1 MERTDIYFVEDDTS
15 FNNNVEG
22 VEIHA
27 ECLSQDYDDI
37 AWEPTV
43 DDTPAVDPENDIFG
57 LLRLIK
63 CLYYDYNK
71 ILSVYYV

>member
-1 MERTDIYFVEDDTS
+1 MNRTDIYMVEDDTS
-15 FNNNVEG
+15 FNDKING

-43 DDTPAVDPENDIFG
+43 DDTHIVDPNDDIFG
-57 LLRLIK
+57 
-63 CLYYDYNK
+63 YYDNDNN
-71 ILSVYYV
+71 INR

>member
-1 MERTDIYFVEDDTS
+1 MNRTDIYMVEDDTL
-15 FNNNVEG
+15 FNDKIDG

-43 DDTPAVDPENDIFG
+43 DDNPIVDHNNDIFG
-57 LLRLIK
+57 
-63 CLYYDYNK
+63 YYDNDNNVNK
-71 ILSVYYV
+71 